1 MWSGGLVCTW
11 IVGMCEIGRAALVEA
26 KMLADTVVSWASDA
40 EMKEVCRGAVQYTV
54 GGGCEP

>member
-1 MWSGGLVCTW
+1 
-11 IVGMCEIGRAALVEA
+11 MCEIGRAALVEA